1 MSTSMDSLQAKFVG
15 KFYGPHEIKDV
26 KVHKDNILSVTLDD
40 DHTIPLTEKAV
51 VAIVTD
57 EKKDYNHIR
66 ESLFNVMVPEI
77 VNVIREYDI
86 SVADINAL
94 FQEVGKDIDGRF
106 GRATNYLW
114 TKDDRR
120 FVPGFSVMDSVT
132 LLMAEE
138 VIDNIPQYEGEG
150 DTATETAGD

>member
-1 MSTSMDSLQAKFVG
+1 MDSLQAKFVG

-26 KVHKDNILSVTLDD
+26 SVRNGHVLNVSLDD
-40 DHTIPLTEKAV
+40 GQTIPLTEKAI

-57 EKKDYNHIR
+57 ERKDYNHIR
-66 ESLFNVMVPEI
+66 KALFDVIVPEI
-77 VNVIREYDI
+77 VNVLREYDI

-94 FQEVGKDIDGRF
+94 FQEVGKEIDGRF

-138 VIDNIPQYEGEG
+138 VIDNIKKHDNGEGEG
-150 DTATETAGD
+150 DTSTETAGN